1 MCIRCGTLFSM
12 PSDPGPGPTLRERKR
27 DRTRKALI
35 DAALD
40 LFERNGYD
48 GTTVADIAEAAEI
61 GTRTFFSYFASK
73 EELLF
78 PESDAR
84 VAAAVAAIADRE
96 PGDRPADVLLR
107 ALRDVGA
114 ADGEPDD
121 MVDRVAAVRVALF
134 RAVPA
139 VRGRALQIQLD
150 AQREIAGHLQ
160 RAFPADLDAV
170 SAAALVG
177 AFIGAVSGAL
187 QVLLDDPDAPAD
199 PDHLRRQLRHAT
211 DLALRPWQES
221 ISPELGLP
229 ARDGC

>member
-1 MCIRCGTLFSM
+1 MSSTAA
-12 PSDPGPGPTLRERKR
+12 PGRTLRQRKR

-35 DAALD
+35 NAAID
-40 LFERNGYD
+40 LFERHGYD
-48 GTTVADIAEAAEI
+48 GTTVAEIAEAADI

-84 VAAAVAAIADRE
+84 VQAAVTAIANRKPE
-96 PGDRPADVLLR
+96 DRPADVLLR
-107 ALRDVGA
+107 ALHDVGA

-121 MVDRVAAVRVALF
+121 MVDRVATVRQRLI
-134 RAVPA
+134 RTVPA

-150 AQREIAGHLQ
+150 AQREIATHLH
-160 RAFPADLDAV
+160 RAFPAELDEV

-177 AFIGAVSGAL
+177 AFIGAVTGAL
-187 QVLLDDPDAPAD
+187 QVLLDDPDASAD

-211 DLALRPWQES
+211 DIALRPW
-221 ISPELGLP
+221 
-229 ARDGC
+229 R